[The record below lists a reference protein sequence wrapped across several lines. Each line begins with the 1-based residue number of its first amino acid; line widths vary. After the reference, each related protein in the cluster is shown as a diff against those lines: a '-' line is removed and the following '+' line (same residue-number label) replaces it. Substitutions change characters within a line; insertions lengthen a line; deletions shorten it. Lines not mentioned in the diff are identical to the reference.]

1 MKPRDFIAQLLMEAL
16 SLDNLPFVDR
26 AHRALRNRPGDDEPP
41 RAFIIRLHYTHEM
54 EEILQKAAKMKQ
66 VTFRGQR
73 INIFPDYPP
82 AVVKRRA
89 LFKRARELLKDK
101 PGVKYGLQYPAKL
114 RVSLV

>member
-1 MKPRDFIAQLLMEAL
+1 MQQIVF
-16 SLDNLPFVDR
+16 
-26 AHRALRNRPGDDEPP
+26 
-41 RAFIIRLHYTHEM
+41 
-54 EEILQKAAKMKQ
+54 KA
-66 VTFRGQR
+66 QR

-114 RVSLV
+114 RVSHNGKEFYFTDSDKAVRFAESNFAISGPM